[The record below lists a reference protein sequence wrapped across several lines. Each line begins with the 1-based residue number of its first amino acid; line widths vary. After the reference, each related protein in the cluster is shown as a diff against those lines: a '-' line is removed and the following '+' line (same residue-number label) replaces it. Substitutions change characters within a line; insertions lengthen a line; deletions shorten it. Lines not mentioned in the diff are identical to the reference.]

1 MGKKIDKWLKIAL
14 GVTGLTVLLVLSAI
28 LGTRI
33 ERDRQTALELQKEH
47 VSVIAVVNMDNG
59 VRAGDEQINYA
70 SQLMSF
76 PNDHFLVTGLS
87 DAKAGINN
95 GTYAA
100 YVVIPETFSESVT
113 SIENEPQKVT
123 LVYGYNGKLD
133 KEAEIQA
140 INDINAF
147 VVLLNSNIAYMYV
160 DAIMDEFHRIQDD
173 SSAILA
179 NDNIELER
187 LASVNAA
194 KLIAVAEPVEEMT
207 VNSDIQPV
215 ELTTYTTRNDT
226 LLEYLLLG
234 YLEST
239 RRGKDDYMAIRGENT
254 EVMVAADSFLQAY
267 DVVIQDTVAEQS
279 KFLATGSD
287 KLAETIGL
295 YNGAVDAQE
304 TELRGI
310 FADIINKQL
319 ETDRDAAEIQLQK
332 IVADIKA
339 RDSETLKGLQE
350 QWEKKYQNA
359 QKQWEKERQVLQ
371 ERWEEKYQEA
381 QDNWEDE
388 YQAAQGKWEEEY
400 QDLQEQWE
408 KKYQELQDQWNNN
421 GQNAQE
427 LQEQWEKVYQ
437 DLQVEA
443 GKALSLK
450 TGACSESLEQL
461 VGDIY
466 IQGYNDA
473 LDDLYGQI
481 DSMKEDVDS
490 ENIAVSVLQAAL
502 AGNKLSAPLAPGIET
517 NLESFKTVV
526 GNQLS
531 GISIDWSQLNV
542 TLPTVSGNE
551 SVSGGDASG
560 GDEPGRE
567 ENEGEGTGKEDPGGE
582 GTEGDE
588 PGAEGIGGDE
598 SGGEGSGG
606 ETAGGEETGGEDPG
620 GGTGGEDPGEDPGG
634 GTGGE
639 DPGGGTGGE
648 DPGGGDS
655 GGETEGENPG
665 GDSGGGTEG
674 EDPGGDAPGDT
685 GPDDSSEQKYEISLT
700 AFDDAEIVNNAVTET
715 MILFKLES
723 ESQQVNGVIQTYF
736 IDALSKESERQ
747 MGRLSDAKQMLS
759 QSMEDYENRLAVYD
773 PMQYIENANLVTY
786 LDDIETNTGEMLNK
800 VRQNN
805 SEYMVYAAEMYSSAA
820 EHTTKARNSLN
831 AAYTKTEEN
840 VKGCIDD
847 LILSRTETNS
857 QNVDMLKGF
866 TDSLKYT
873 RVESQGNAEVY
884 DYIVNPVVSRG
895 DGQAVATA
903 NTAVPTV
910 RKGNPIKIGLIIVL
924 GVGILLCL
932 AEVIYNLLRQQNRR
946 QKKESQELF

>member
-1 MGKKIDKWLKIAL
+1 MGRQIDKWLKVAL
-14 GVTGLTVLLVLSAI
+14 GVAGLIALLVFSAI

-33 ERDRQTALELQKEH
+33 ERDRQAALELQKER

-59 VRAGDEQINYA
+59 VQAGDEQINYA

-87 DAKAGINN
+87 DAKAGIEN

-123 LVYGYNGKLD
+123 LVYRYNSKLVE
-133 KEAEIQA
+133 EAEIQA
-140 INDINAF
+140 ITDINDF
-147 VVLLNSNIAYMYV
+147 IVLLNSNIAYMYV
-160 DAIMDEFHRIQDD
+160 DAILNEFHRIQDD
-173 SSAILA
+173 SSAILE
-179 NDNIELER
+179 NDSTELER

-194 KLIAVAEPVEEMT
+194 KLIAVVEPVEEMA
-207 VNSDIQPV
+207 VNNEIQPV
-215 ELTTYTTRNDT
+215 ELTTYTTQNDA
-226 LLEYLLLG
+226 LLDYLLLG
-234 YLEST
+234 YLDAT

-267 DVVIQDTVAEQS
+267 DTVIQDTVTEQS
-279 KFLATGSD
+279 KYLVTGRD

-319 ETDRDAAEIQLQK
+319 ETDRAAAEIQLQK
-332 IVADIKA
+332 IVADIKN
-339 RDSETLKGLQE
+339 RDRETLEDLQE
-350 QWEKKYQNA
+350 QWKKKYQNA
-359 QKQWEKERQVLQ
+359 QEQWRQERQDLQEQWEIRYQ
-371 ERWEEKYQEA
+371 ETQEQWEEKYQEA
-381 QDNWEDE
+381 
-388 YQAAQGKWEEEY
+388 
-400 QDLQEQWE
+400 QEQWE
-408 KKYQELQDQWNNN
+408 KKYQELKDQCNNDGQSLQD
-421 GQNAQE
+421 

-437 DLQVEA
+437 DLQKEA
-443 GKALSLK
+443 GNDLSLK
-450 TGACSESLEQL
+450 TETCGASLEQL
-461 VGDIY
+461 VRDIY

-473 LDDLYGQI
+473 LDDLNGQI
-481 DSMKEDVDS
+481 DSMRDETDA
-490 ENIAVSVLQAAL
+490 ENIAVGVLQAAL
-502 AGNKLSAPLAPGIET
+502 EQNRMSEPLTSETETKLK
-517 NLESFKTVV
+517 SFNTAVH
-526 GNQLS
+526 NHLS
-531 GISIDWSQLNV
+531 GITIDWSKLNV

-560 GDEPGRE
+560 GG
-567 ENEGEGTGKEDPGGE
+567 NESVSGGDAS
-582 GTEGDE
+582 GGGNGSVSGGDAS
-588 PGAEGIGGDE
+588 GGGNGSVSGGDASGGDE
-598 SGGEGSGG
+598 SPGGES
-606 ETAGGEETGGEDPG
+606 PG
-620 GGTGGEDPGEDPGG
+620 
-634 GTGGE
+634 
-639 DPGGGTGGE
+639 
-648 DPGGGDS
+648 
-655 GGETEGENPG
+655 GENPG
-665 GDSGGGTEG
+665 GESPGE
-674 EDPGGDAPGDT
+674 EDPGEEFPGDMKP
-685 GPDDSSEQKYEISLT
+685 GDNPEEKYEITLT
-700 AFDDAEIVNNAVTET
+700 TFSDEEMIGNAVKGA
-715 MILFKLES
+715 MDLFKLES

-759 QSMEDYENRLAVYD
+759 QSMEDYEDRLAVYD

-786 LDDIETNTGEMLNK
+786 LDDIETNTGEMLSK

-820 EHTTKARNSLN
+820 EHTTRAKSSLD
-831 AAYTKTEEN
+831 AAYTKTAEN

-857 QNVDMLKGF
+857 QNVEMLEGF
-866 TDSLKYT
+866 TNSLKYT

-884 DYIVNPVVSRG
+884 DYIVNPVVSRS
-895 DGQAVATA
+895 DGQAAATA
-903 NTAVPTV
+903 NTTVPTV
-910 RKGNPIKIGLIIVL
+910 RKENPIKIGLIIVL